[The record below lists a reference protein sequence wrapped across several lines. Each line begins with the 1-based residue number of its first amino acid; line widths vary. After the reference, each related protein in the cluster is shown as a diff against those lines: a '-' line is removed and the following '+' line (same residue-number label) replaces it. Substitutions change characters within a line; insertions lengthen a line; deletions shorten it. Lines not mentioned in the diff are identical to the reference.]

1 MKKTSCVLVVGIIIV
16 VLILFAFAGAASAN
30 MKLFDFTWSFEYA
43 QIAMPDSSV
52 VEGPVDSWKD
62 YEDSDC
68 IQIEIDGK
76 TYLTHYSRVVLVS
89 D

>member
-1 MKKTSCVLVVGIIIV
+1 MKKTSCVLVVGIAIV
-16 VLILFAFAGAASAN
+16 ALILFAFAGSASAN
-30 MKLFDFTWSFEYA
+30 MKLSDFTWSFEYA
-43 QIAMPDSSV
+43 QIAMPDGSV

-76 TYLTHYSRVVLVS
+76 TYLTHYSRVVLIS
-89 D
+89 E